1 MKKHPISGPEMDD
14 GFAEDLNAWELG
26 AAVGAGSIAVAS
38 VGVTTAVAPTMTLI
52 PGAIAAGMALAGYN
66 ARNGHLPFMGDGDVE
81 VKVTAKAKPKSQ
93 PKSAPATAA
102 TDFEGKDVD
111 IEGL

>member
-1 MKKHPISGPEMDD
+1 MKKHPVSGPEMDD

-52 PGAIAAGMALAGYN
+52 PGVIAGAMALAGYN
-66 ARNGHLPFMGDGDVE
+66 ARNGHLPFMKGDVE
-81 VKVTAKAKPKSQ
+81 VKVTATAKPNQ

-102 TDFEGKDVD
+102 TDFDGKNVD